1 MTTLSKTDVFR
12 DAMASFASG
21 ITAITTREAG
31 QSVGLIATSVCSL
44 SATPPSLIFCVNKTA
59 SAHDVILR
67 QRHFAVN
74 LLASD
79 QKSVAQRFASH
90 KGAERFEPDLWTSL
104 STGAPILKN
113 ALVAFDC
120 TVLAVHDGFSH
131 SIIVGE
137 IVEAQLGATETG
149 SCLLWHQRDFARSA
163 LFGD

>member
-1 MTTLSKTDVFR
+1 
-12 DAMASFASG
+12 MASFASG
-21 ITAITTREAG
+21 VTAITTREAD
-31 QSVGLIATSVCSL
+31 QCMGLIATSVCSL
-44 SATPPSLIFCVNKTA
+44 SAAPPSLIICVNKSA

-67 QRHFAVN
+67 QKYFAVN
-74 LLASD
+74 LLAD
-79 QKSVAQRFASH
+79 NQKSVAQRFASY
-90 KGAERFEPDLWTSL
+90 KGADRFEPALWTSL
-104 STGAPILKN
+104 STGAPILRD

-137 IVEAQLGATETG
+137 IIEAQLGATETG

>member
-1 MTTLSKTDVFR
+1 
-12 DAMASFASG
+12 MASFASG
-21 ITAITTREAG
+21 ITAITTREG
-31 QSVGLIATSVCSL
+31 EQSIGLIATSVCSL
-44 SATPPSLIFCVNKTA
+44 SAEPPSLIVCVNKSA

-74 LLASD
+74 LLAAN
-79 QKSVAQRFASH
+79 QKSVAQRFGSH

-104 STGAPILKN
+104 STGSPILVD

>member
-1 MTTLSKTDVFR
+1 
-12 DAMASFASG
+12 MASFASG
-21 ITAITTREAG
+21 VTAITTREAD
-31 QSVGLIATSVCSL
+31 QSMGLIATSVCSL
-44 SATPPSLIFCVNKTA
+44 SAAPPSLIICVNKSA

-67 QRHFAVN
+67 QKYFAVN
-74 LLASD
+74 LLAD
-79 QKSVAQRFASH
+79 NQKSVAQRFASH
-90 KGAERFEPDLWTSL
+90 KGAERFEPALWTAL
-104 STGAPILKN
+104 STGAPILKD

-137 IVEAQLGATETG
+137 IIEAQLGATETG